1 MDQVQQEEKNGRL
14 DMKALRAH
22 YRGEGNQSRRIGEA
36 ERLRNTLHY
45 KSEGALS
52 FSIFVSKCQHMFNL
66 FEQADEPY
74 TDAMKLRF
82 LTEKVQN
89 IALQPT
95 IEAIKS
101 SVALDPQLLTI
112 SLHKFNLVIPPVQ
125 LVLLAQRVD
134 PLI

>member
-1 MDQVQQEEKNGRL
+1 
-14 DMKALRAH
+14 
-22 YRGEGNQSRRIGEA
+22 
-36 ERLRNTLHY
+36 
-45 KSEGALS
+45 
-52 FSIFVSKCQHMFNL
+52 MFNL